1 MDSAVPGTTP
11 TPASAPAPSDVR
23 LVPMPGERMPGW
35 LDRSMA
41 DYVASLIRSGESPE
55 AAETNM
61 RQSLEKWFPGGSP
74 AAGHHVWEL
83 TLADDTVVGQL
94 WVGPLT
100 AGSNEW
106 WVFEV
111 EVDAAHRR
119 QGHARRGLEFAH
131 VVARDAGAT
140 SIGLNVF
147 GYNTG
152 ARHLY
157 EELGYEVAAV
167 QMRLPLT

>member
-1 MDSAVPGTTP
+1 MDQTAPDTTP
-11 TPASAPAPSDVR
+11 RGSGVR

-35 LDRSMA
+35 LDRAMA
-41 DYVASLIRSGESPE
+41 DYVASRMRSGESRE
-55 AAETNM
+55 AAEANK
-61 RQSLEKWFPGGSP
+61 RQSLDKWFPGGSP

-83 TLADDTVVGQL
+83 TLDDDTVVGQL
-94 WVGPLT
+94 WVGPFT
-100 AGSNEW
+100 AGSTEW
-106 WVFEV
+106 WVFEI

-119 QGHARRGLEFAH
+119 QGHARRGLELAH
-131 VVARDAGAT
+131 VIARDAGAT

-157 EELGYEVAAV
+157 EELGYEVASL

>member
-1 MDSAVPGTTP
+1 MDQTVPGP
-11 TPASAPAPSDVR
+11 TQPRSEVR
-23 LVPMPGERMPGW
+23 LVPMPGERLPGW

-41 DYVASLIRSGESPE
+41 EYVASRMRSGESRE
-55 AAETNM
+55 AAEANM
-61 RQSLEKWFPGGSP
+61 RQSLDKWFPGGSP

-83 TLADDTVVGQL
+83 TLEDDTVVGQL
-94 WVGPLT
+94 WIGPFT
-100 AGSNEW
+100 PGSSDW

-119 QGHARRGLEFAH
+119 QGHARRGLELAH

-157 EELGYEVAAV
+157 EELGYEVASV

>member
-1 MDSAVPGTTP
+1 MDQTVPGP
-11 TPASAPAPSDVR
+11 TQPRSEVR
-23 LVPMPGERMPGW
+23 LVPMPGERLPGW

-41 DYVASLIRSGESPE
+41 EYVASRMRSGESRE
-55 AAETNM
+55 AAEANM
-61 RQSLEKWFPGGSP
+61 RQSLDKWFPGGSP

-83 TLADDTVVGQL
+83 TLEDDTVVGQL
-94 WVGPLT
+94 WIGPFT
-100 AGSNEW
+100 PGSSDW

-119 QGHARRGLEFAH
+119 QGHARRGLELAH

-157 EELGYEVAAV
+157 EELGYEVTSV